1 MKGGPALLEY
11 RDIYAGGRLVGSAS
25 PDVITIVNPATEEVV
40 GAVPSAIGVDV
51 DRAVRSARHAFDDG
65 TWATRPPAD
74 RADALDRLAAA
85 LEARTEEAARLVTA
99 EMGMPI
105 SSSRQHNATAPCA
118 ILRYYANLARAMDTE
133 ETRTAVSFTGR
144 TVVRREPAGVAAVI
158 TSWNYPILLAFSQLA
173 PALAAGCTIVLKPA
187 AATSLSAYIL
197 AEAFEAADFPPGVFN
212 LVTGTHETAA
222 ALARH
227 PGVDTVSFSGPTKQG
242 RWIASICGAE
252 LKPARLELGGESAAI
267 ILDDADLRKTGDA
280 LGRLIFGNAG
290 QTCFA
295 MSRVLVPEQ
304 RYGDLVDALAEQAG
318 KVRVGDPLN
327 EDTTMGPLASSRRRV
342 DVEARVRSGISEG
355 ARVVSGG
362 RRPASPV
369 RGYFYEPTVLT
380 GVTPQMP
387 IAREEICGPVATVIG
402 YKDEADAIRL
412 ANDGFGLAATVWTG
426 DPQRGLDIAR
436 RTRVGTFGI
445 NLYEPDIGSPWGGR
459 GPSGTGS
466 AYGPEGM
473 DAYLTS
479 KSVFLPSFR
488 APVGQTAGQTPE
500 RAAGQTPERAAERMD
515 KQA

>member
-1 MKGGPALLEY
+1 MLRVLDRPISSAQIIRHFHYLKGARALLEY
-11 RDIYAGGRLVGSAS
+11 LDIYAGGRLVGSAS
-25 PDVITIVNPATEEVV
+25 PDVLTIINPATEEVV
-40 GAVPSAIGVDV
+40 GAVPSAVGADV
-51 DRAVRSARHAFDDG
+51 DKAVRSARRAFDDG
-65 TWATRPPAD
+65 IWPTLQPKE
-74 RADALDRLAAA
+74 RAEALDRLAAA

-105 SSSRQHNATAPCA
+105 SFSRQHNAAAPCA

-158 TSWNYPILLAFSQLA
+158 TSWNYPIMLAFSQLA

-212 LVTGTHETAA
+212 LVTGTHQVAG
-222 ALARH
+222 ALAKH
-227 PGVDTVSFSGPTKQG
+227 PGTDIVSFSGPAKQG
-242 RWIASICGAE
+242 RWIASICGGE
-252 LKPARLELGGESAAI
+252 LKPASLELGGQSAAI
-267 ILDDADLRKTGDA
+267 ILDDADLSQAASA
-280 LGRLIFGNAG
+280 LGSLIFGNSG

-295 MSRVLVPEQ
+295 MSRVLVPE
-304 RYGDLVDALAEQAG
+304 RHYGDLVDALHEQAG
-318 KVRVGDPLN
+318 RLRVGDPLA
-327 EDTTMGPLASSRRRV
+327 EHTTMGPLASARRRS
-342 DVEARVRSGISEG
+342 DVEGRVRSGVGDG
-355 ARVVSGG
+355 ARVVAGG

-369 RGYFYEPTVLT
+369 RGYFYEPTILT
-380 GVTPQMP
+380 DVTPQMP
-387 IAREEICGPVATVIG
+387 IVKEEICGPVATVIK
-402 YKDEADAIRL
+402 YRDEAEAVAF
-412 ANDGFGLAATVWTG
+412 ANDGFGLAASVWTG

-445 NLYEPDIGSPWGGR
+445 NLYEPDLGSPWGGR

-488 APVGQTAGQTPE
+488 TPE
-500 RAAGQTPERAAERMD
+500 AKPD
-515 KQA
+515 

>member
-1 MKGGPALLEY
+1 VLLEY

-25 PDVITIVNPATEEVV
+25 PDVITIINPATEEVV
-40 GAVPSAIGVDV
+40 GAVPSAVGVDV
-51 DRAVRSARHAFDDG
+51 DRAVHSARRAFDDG

-105 SSSRQHNATAPCA
+105 SSSRQHNAASPCA

-158 TSWNYPILLAFSQLA
+158 TSWNYPIMLAFSELA
-173 PALAAGCTIVLKPA
+173 PALAAGCTIVLKP

-212 LVTGTHETAA
+212 LVTGTHQTAGS
-222 ALARH
+222 LARH
-227 PGVDTVSFSGPTKQG
+227 PGVDTVSFSGPAKQG

-252 LKPARLELGGESAAI
+252 LKPAHLELGGQSAAI
-267 ILDDADLRKTGDA
+267 ILDDADLYKTGDA

-304 RYGDLVDALAEQAG
+304 RYGDLVDALADQAG
-318 KVRVGDPLN
+318 KVRVGDPLD
-327 EDTTMGPLASSRRRV
+327 EGTTMGPLASSRRRS
-342 DVEARVRSGISEG
+342 DVETRVRSGINEG

-380 GVTPQMP
+380 GVMPQMP
-387 IAREEICGPVATVIG
+387 IARDEICGPVATVIE
-402 YKDEADAIRL
+402 YKDEAEAIRL

-426 DPQRGLDIAR
+426 DPERGLDIAR

-459 GPSGTGS
+459 GLSGTGS

-473 DAYLTS
+473 DAYLAS
-479 KSVFLPSFR
+479 KSVFLPSLR
-488 APVGQTAGQTPE
+488 T
-500 RAAGQTPERAAERMD
+500 RAERMD
-515 KQA
+515 KYA

>member
-1 MKGGPALLEY
+1 MQALHLEGAGALLEY

-40 GAVPSAIGVDV
+40 GAVPAAVGVDV
-51 DRAVRSARHAFDDG
+51 DRAVRSARRAFDDG
-65 TWATRPPAD
+65 KWATCPPGE

-85 LEARTEEAARLVTA
+85 LEARTEETARLVTA

-105 SSSRQHNATAPCA
+105 AYSRQHNATAPCA

-158 TSWNYPILLAFSQLA
+158 TSWNYPIMLAFSQLA

-212 LVTGTHETAA
+212 LVTGTHQTAG

-227 PGVDTVSFSGPTKQG
+227 PGVDIVSFSGPTRQG

-252 LKPARLELGGESAAI
+252 LKPASLELGGQSAAI
-267 ILDDADLRKTGDA
+267 ILDDADLGQAAAA
-280 LGRLIFGNAG
+280 LGGLVFGNSG

-295 MSRVLVPEQ
+295 MSRVLVPDQ
-304 RYGDLVDALAEQAG
+304 RYGEVIDALAAQAAAL
-318 KVRVGDPLN
+318 RIGDPLA
-327 EDTTMGPLASSRRRV
+327 EGTTMGPLASSRRRS
-342 DVEARVRSGISEG
+342 DVEGRVRTGVSDG
-355 ARVVSGG
+355 ARVAAGG

-380 GVTPQMP
+380 DVTPQMP
-387 IAREEICGPVATVIG
+387 IAREEICGPVATVIR
-402 YKDEADAIRL
+402 YNSEAEAVSF

-436 RTRVGTFGI
+436 QTRVGTFGI

-488 APVGQTAGQTPE
+488 
-500 RAAGQTPERAAERMD
+500 
-515 KQA
+515 

>member
-1 MKGGPALLEY
+1 LLEY

-25 PDVITIVNPATEEVV
+25 ADVITIVNPATEEVV
-40 GAVPSAIGVDV
+40 GAVPSAVGVDV
-51 DRAVRSARHAFDDG
+51 DRAVRSARRAFDDG
-65 TWATRPPAD
+65 TWATRPPAG

-105 SSSRQHNATAPCA
+105 SFSRQHNAAAPCA

-133 ETRTAVSFTGR
+133 ETRTAVSFNGR

-158 TSWNYPILLAFSQLA
+158 TSWNYPIMLAFSQLA

-212 LVTGTHETAA
+212 LVTGTHQTAG

-252 LKPARLELGGESAAI
+252 LKPTHLELGGQSAAI
-267 ILDDADLRKTGDA
+267 ILDDADLSQASAA
-280 LGRLIFGNAG
+280 LGGLIFGNSG

-295 MSRVLVPEQ
+295 MSRVLVPEPL
-304 RYGDLVDALAEQAG
+304 YGDVVDALTEQAG
-318 KVRVGDPLN
+318 RLRVGDPLS
-327 EDTTMGPLASSRRRV
+327 EHTTMGPLASSRRRI
-342 DVEARVRSGISEG
+342 DVEARVRTGIGDG
-355 ARVVSGG
+355 ARVASGA

-387 IAREEICGPVATVIG
+387 IAKEELCGPIATVIS
-402 YKDEADAIRL
+402 YKDETEAVRF

-426 DPQRGLDIAR
+426 DSQRGLDIAR
-436 RTRVGTFGI
+436 RVRVGTFGI

-459 GPSGTGS
+459 GPSGAGS

-473 DAYLTS
+473 DPYLTS

-488 APVGQTAGQTPE
+488 VPSVPGT
-500 RAAGQTPERAAERMD
+500 D
-515 KQA
+515 KNA

>member
-1 MKGGPALLEY
+1 MLEY
-11 RDIYAGGRLVGSAS
+11 RDIYAGGRLIGSAS
-25 PDVITIVNPATEEVV
+25 PDVITIINPATEEVV
-40 GAVPSAIGVDV
+40 GAVPSAVGIDV
-51 DRAVRSARHAFDDG
+51 DRAVRSARRAFDDG
-65 TWATRPPAD
+65 TWATCPPAD

-105 SSSRQHNATAPCA
+105 SASRLHNAAAPCA

-158 TSWNYPILLAFSQLA
+158 TSWNYPIMLAFSQLA

-197 AEAFEAADFPPGVFN
+197 AEAFEDADFPPGVFN
-212 LVTGTHETAA
+212 LVTGTHQTAG

-252 LKPARLELGGESAAI
+252 LKPARLELGGQSAAI
-267 ILDDADLRKTGDA
+267 ILDDADLGQAGDA
-280 LGRLIFGNAG
+280 LGRLIFGNSG

-304 RYGDLVDALAEQAG
+304 RYGDLVDALAGAAG
-318 KVRVGDPLN
+318 NMRVGDPLS
-327 EDTTMGPLASSRRRV
+327 ESTTMGPLASSRRRV
-342 DVEARVRSGISEG
+342 DVESHVRSSVGDG

-380 GVTPQMP
+380 GVTPQMA
-387 IAREEICGPVATVIG
+387 IAKEEICGPVATVIS
-402 YKDEADAIRL
+402 YKDEAEAVRF

-459 GPSGTGS
+459 GPSGSGS

-479 KSVFLPSFR
+479 KSVFLPSLR
-488 APVGQTAGQTPE
+488 TPADADDRRVSTTA
-500 RAAGQTPERAAERMD
+500 
-515 KQA
+515 

>member
-1 MKGGPALLEY
+1 MLINRANNAGTFTCERGPALLEY

-40 GAVPSAIGVDV
+40 GAVPSAVGVDV
-51 DRAVRSARHAFDDG
+51 DRAVRSARRAFDDG
-65 TWATRPPAD
+65 TWATRPPGD

-85 LEARTEEAARLVTA
+85 LEARTEEAARLVTS

-105 SSSRQHNATAPCA
+105 SASRQHNAVAPCA
-118 ILRYYANLARAMDTE
+118 ILRYYANLARALDIE

-212 LVTGTHETAA
+212 LVTGTHQTAG

-252 LKPARLELGGESAAI
+252 LKPAHLELGGESAAI

-295 MSRVLVPEQ
+295 MSRVLVPER
-304 RYGDLVDALAEQAG
+304 RYGDLADALAEQAG
-318 KVRVGDPLN
+318 KVRVGDPLD
-327 EDTTMGPLASSRRRV
+327 EHTMMGPLASSRRRV

-402 YKDEADAIRL
+402 YQDEAEAVRL

-479 KSVFLPSFR
+479 KSVFLPSFNT
-488 APVGQTAGQTPE
+488 PVGQPGAHG
-500 RAAGQTPERAAERMD
+500 
-515 KQA
+515 

>member
-1 MKGGPALLEY
+1 MLEY

-25 PDVITIVNPATEEVV
+25 PDVITIINPATEEVV
-40 GAVPSAIGVDV
+40 GAVPAAVGVDV
-51 DRAVRSARHAFDDG
+51 DKAVRSARRAFDDG
-65 TWATRPPAD
+65 SWSTASPKQ

-105 SSSRQHNATAPCA
+105 AFSRQHNAAAPCA

-133 ETRTAVSFTGR
+133 ETRTAVSFAGR

-158 TSWNYPILLAFSQLA
+158 TSWNYPIMLAFSQLA

-212 LVTGTHETAA
+212 LVTGTHQTAG

-227 PGVDTVSFSGPTKQG
+227 PGVDIVSFSGPAKQG

-252 LKPARLELGGESAAI
+252 LKPASLELGGQSAAI
-267 ILDDADLRKTGDA
+267 ILDDADLPQAATA
-280 LGRLIFGNAG
+280 LGSLIFGNSG
-290 QTCFA
+290 QTCYA
-295 MSRVLVPEQ
+295 MSRVLVPER
-304 RYGDLVDALAEQAG
+304 RYGDLVDALTAQTG
-318 KVRVGDPLN
+318 MLRVGDPLA
-327 EDTTMGPLASSRRRV
+327 EDTTMGPLASARRRT
-342 DVEARVRSGISEG
+342 DVESRVRASVREG
-355 ARVVSGG
+355 ARLAAGG

-380 GVTPQMP
+380 DVTPQMP
-387 IAREEICGPVATVIG
+387 IAKEEICGPVATVVK
-402 YKDEADAIRL
+402 YSDESEAVAF

-436 RTRVGTFGI
+436 KTRVGTFGI
-445 NLYEPDIGSPWGGR
+445 NVYEPDLGSPWGGR
-459 GPSGTGS
+459 GMSGTGS
-466 AYGPEGM
+466 TYGPEGM
-473 DAYLTS
+473 EAYLTS
-479 KSVFLPSFR
+479 KSVFLPAFR
-488 APVGQTAGQTPE
+488 TTS
-500 RAAGQTPERAAERMD
+500 
-515 KQA
+515 

>member
-1 MKGGPALLEY
+1 MQALSSLKGALGLLEY

-25 PDVITIVNPATEEVV
+25 PDVLTIVNPATEEVV
-40 GAVPSAIGVDV
+40 GAVPSAVGVDV
-51 DRAVRSARHAFDDG
+51 DRAVRSARRAFDDG

-105 SSSRQHNATAPCA
+105 ASSRQHNAAAPCA

-158 TSWNYPILLAFSQLA
+158 TSWNYPIMLAFSQ
-173 PALAAGCTIVLKPA
+173 PA
-187 AATSLSAYIL
+187 AATSPSAYIL

-212 LVTGTHETAA
+212 LVTGTHQTAG

-252 LKPARLELGGESAAI
+252 LKPAHLELGGQSAAI
-267 ILDDADLRKTGDA
+267 ILDDADLSKAGGA

-304 RYGDLVDALAEQAG
+304 RYGDLVDALTAEAG

-342 DVEARVRSGISEG
+342 DVEARVRSGIGEG
-355 ARVVSGG
+355 ARVARGG

-402 YKDEADAIRL
+402 YKDEADAVRL

-459 GPSGTGS
+459 GPSGTGI

-488 APVGQTAGQTPE
+488 A
-500 RAAGQTPERAAERMD
+500 
-515 KQA
+515 

>member
-1 MKGGPALLEY
+1 LLEY

-402 YKDEADAIRL
+402 YKDEAEAIRL

-473 DAYLTS
+473 DPYLTS

-488 APVGQTAGQTPE
+488 APVGQTAGQ
-500 RAAGQTPERAAERMD
+500 AAGGTAGHTPGRTAERMD

>member
-1 MKGGPALLEY
+1 MLEY

-25 PDVITIVNPATEEVV
+25 PDVITIVNPASEEVV
-40 GAVPSAIGVDV
+40 GAVPAAVGVDV
-51 DRAVRSARHAFDDG
+51 DRAVRSARRAFDDG
-65 TWATRPPAD
+65 KWATCPPSE

-85 LEARTEEAARLVTA
+85 LEARTEETARLVTA

-105 SSSRQHNATAPCA
+105 AYSRQHNAAAPCA
-118 ILRYYANLARAMDTE
+118 TLRYYANLARAMDTE

-158 TSWNYPILLAFSQLA
+158 TAWNYPIMLAFSQLA

-212 LVTGTHETAA
+212 LVTGTHQTAG

-227 PGVDTVSFSGPTKQG
+227 PGVDTVSFAGPTKQG

-252 LKPARLELGGESAAI
+252 LKPASLELGGQSAAI
-267 ILDDADLRKTGDA
+267 ILDDADLGKA
-280 LGRLIFGNAG
+280 AASLGGLVFGNSG

-295 MSRVLVPEQ
+295 MSRVLVPDQ
-304 RYGDLVDALAEQAG
+304 RYDEVVDALTEQAAAL
-318 KVRVGDPLN
+318 RIGDPLV
-327 EDTTMGPLASSRRRV
+327 ESTTMGPLASSRRRA
-342 DVEARVRSGISEG
+342 DVESRVRGGVNDG
-355 ARVVSGG
+355 ARIVAGG

-369 RGYFYEPTVLT
+369 RGYFYEPTVLID
-380 GVTPQMP
+380 VTPQMP
-387 IAREEICGPVATVIG
+387 IAREEICGPVATVIR
-402 YKDEADAIRL
+402 YKEESEAVGF

-479 KSVFLPSFR
+479 KSVFLPCFR
-488 APVGQTAGQTPE
+488 
-500 RAAGQTPERAAERMD
+500 
-515 KQA
+515 

>member
-1 MKGGPALLEY
+1 MTVTADTGTDLDRTRFFIDGQWVDPLGSDTHRALEAATGEPLGTASLGTDA
-11 RDIYAGGRLVGSAS
+11 DI
-25 PDVITIVNPATEEVV
+25 
-40 GAVPSAIGVDV
+40 
-51 DRAVRSARHAFDDG
+51 DRAVKAARRALDDG
-65 TWATRPPAD
+65 PWGKTTAAE
-74 RADALDRLAAA
+74 RAEVMHRFAAA
-85 LEARTEEAARLVTA
+85 LSERADGTSKLVSQ
-99 EMGMPI
+99 ENGMPI
-105 SSSRQHNATAPCA
+105 GLSTAFNGLAPAGLLQMYAELVKTMNLEEVRPSQSGAT
-118 ILRYYANLARAMDTE
+118 L
-133 ETRTAVSFTGR
+133 
-144 TVVRREPAGVAAVI
+144 VRREPVGVVGAIAP
-158 TSWNYPILLAFSQLA
+158 WNYPQVLAMMKIA

-212 LVTGTHETAA
+212 LVTGTHQTAG

-252 LKPARLELGGESAAI
+252 LKPAHLELGGQSAAI
-267 ILDDADLRKTGDA
+267 ILDDADLAKAGDA

-295 MSRVLVPEQ
+295 MSRVLVPER
-304 RYGDLVDALAEQAG
+304 RYGDLVDALTEQAG
-318 KVRVGDPLN
+318 RLLVGDPLN
-327 EDTTMGPLASSRRRV
+327 EDTTMGPLASSRRRI
-342 DVEARVRSGISEG
+342 DVETRVRSSISEG
-355 ARVVSGG
+355 ARVVCGA

-380 GVTPQMP
+380 DVTPQMP

-402 YKDEADAIRL
+402 YKDEAEAIRL

-459 GPSGTGS
+459 GPSGAGS

-488 APVGQTAGQTPE
+488 APAE
-500 RAAGQTPERAAERMD
+500 HARERMD